1 MRGEIGLVV
10 VALGVLASGS
20 EVAAAKGTPAA
31 TAGDAVSPAFI
42 QQGKTV
48 YGQWCAGCHA
58 PLPGFGRFPPAGT
71 AVLQQ
76 RYKGSVAAVLEDRTD
91 LTPQVIRAVVRKGV
105 AIMPALRKT
114 EVTDAELDAVI
125 AYLVR
130 RPPAK

>member
-1 MRGEIGLVV
+1 MRGQLGLVV
-10 VALGVLASGS
+10 VALGILASGP
-20 EVAAAKGTPAA
+20 VGAAAKGAPAA
-31 TAGDAVSPAFI
+31 TAADALAPALI
-42 QQGKTV
+42 QQGKAV

-76 RYKGSVAAVLEDRTD
+76 RYKGSVAAALEDRKD
-91 LTPQVIRAVVRKGV
+91 LAPQFIRAVVRKGA

-114 EVTDAELDAVI
+114 EVTDAELDAVV

-130 RPPAK
+130 RPPPK

>member
-1 MRGEIGLVV
+1 MRGGLVMA
-10 VALGVLASGS
+10 ALAMLTTGPA
-20 EVAAAKGTPAA
+20 VAAAKAAPAA
-31 TAGDAVSPAFI
+31 TASAAAAPAII
-42 QQGKTV
+42 QQGKAV

-76 RYKGSVAAVLEDRTD
+76 RYQGSVAAVLEDRKD
-91 LTPQVIRAVVRKGV
+91 LTPQLVRAVVRKGV

-114 EVTDAELDAVI
+114 EVTDAELDAVV

-130 RPPAK
+130 RPPAR